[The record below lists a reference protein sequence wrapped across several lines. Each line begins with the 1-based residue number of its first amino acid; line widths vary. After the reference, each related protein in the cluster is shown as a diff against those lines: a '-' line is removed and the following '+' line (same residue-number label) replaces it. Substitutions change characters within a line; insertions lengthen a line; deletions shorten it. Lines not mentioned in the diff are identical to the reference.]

1 MKIVEL
7 TIDEFDDISGLDG
20 IALVERPAHE
30 SNWLAFEHEKHYQPI
45 YDVLDNTKMG
55 ELAFHINQLGEPASK
70 MEEDGYV
77 LYAIQDAVPTEF
89 SKGEFKI
96 SSNPNPS
103 WEGDFNPRVRYK
115 YVGQIR
121 PNTRPFCA
129 EMVSAQRVFTEEDIQ
144 SLSNLN
150 PVGPTGYNPLM
161 WRGSYNCLH
170 KWVKLTYVPKAEL
183 PRILNSAN
191 SRRGLISEEVGVLYD
206 TRNDATARAEAEGR
220 SKGVNI
226 GPRVGGFAAL
236 DMVDGI
242 PVFSTRE
249 EAELLAEK
257 IGCQGS
263 HEMEMEGQIMYM
275 PCSSH
280 DYEFETYNDYPEAA
294 SENACKVL
302 RWIDEH
308 GRDEVSGME
317 LTGLQRAN
325 SLCKKEKIS
334 RNTIGRMA
342 GFERHRKNSEIN
354 PEFKGTPW
362 KDKGYVAWL
371 AWGGDEGIAWAQRK
385 VEQLDREEMLYE
397 NPCQEGYVAYGTKM
411 KNGKKVPNCVKE
423 EMSKEDCG
431 CKDGYYFDGLTCS
444 IEPGKLS
451 FSANDEKMEIT
462 GAAIIPNKFI
472 IRKSAPTPMKP
483 NGEFYY
489 VFFTEKTIKKLAEKY
504 MRNKLLDASNIEHT
518 DRKADSYVK
527 ESWIVEDPIFDK
539 STSLGLEYPKGTW
552 VITMK
557 VNNPKVWEQIK
568 TGKLNGFSVEGWF
581 NENLLFT

>member
-45 YDVLDNTKMG
+45 YDLLDNQKMG
-55 ELAFHINQLGEPASK
+55 ELAFHINQLGEPESK

-77 LYAIQDAVPTEF
+77 LYAIQDAVPAEF

-96 SSNPNPS
+96 NSNPNPA
-103 WEGDFNPRVRYK
+103 WEDDFNPRVRYK
-115 YVGQIR
+115 YVGGIR
-121 PNTRPFCA
+121 DNTRQFCR
-129 EMVSAQRVFTEEDIQ
+129 EMVSAQRVFTQEDIDA
-144 SLSNLN
+144 LSSLN
-150 PVGPTGYNPLM
+150 PVGPSGYSVLM

-183 PRILNSAN
+183 PKILNSAN

-206 TRNDATARAEAEGR
+206 TRTMDTAAAEAENR
-220 SKGVNI
+220 SKGVNV
-226 GPRVGGFAAL
+226 GPRVGGFSAIDIID
-236 DMVDGI
+236 DM
-242 PVFSTRE
+242 PVFTTRE

-263 HEMEMEGQIMYM
+263 HEMDLEGQIVYA

-280 DYEFETYNDYPEAA
+280 DYKFESYDDYPQDA
-294 SENACKVL
+294 SDSACKVL

-308 GRDEVSGME
+308 GRDEVAGMTQ
-317 LTGLQRAN
+317 TGLARAN
-325 SLCKKEKIS
+325 QLCKREKIS
-334 RNTIGRMA
+334 EDTISRMA

-354 PEFKGTPW
+354 PEFEGTPW

-371 AWGGDEGIAWAQRK
+371 GWGNDSGIAWAQRK
-385 VEQLDREEMLYE
+385 LEQIKKE
-397 NPCQEGYVAYGTKM
+397 KM
-411 KNGKKVPNCVKE
+411 
-423 EMSKEDCG
+423 SQTDCG

-444 IEPGKLS
+444 MEPGKLS
-451 FSANDEKMEIT
+451 FSTNDEKMEIT

-489 VFFTEKTIKKLAEKY
+489 VFFTEETIKKLAEKY
-504 MRNKLLDASNIEHT
+504 MKNKLLDASNIEHT
-518 DRKADSYVK
+518 SKKADSYVK

-557 VNNPKVWEQIK
+557 VENPKVWENIK

-581 NENLLFT
+581 NENLLFS

>member
-7 TIDEFDDISGLDG
+7 TIDEFDEISGLDG
-20 IALVERPAHE
+20 ISLVERPAHE

-45 YDVLDNTKMG
+45 YDMLDNTKMG
-55 ELAFHINQLGEPASK
+55 ELAFHINQLGEPADTLEK
-70 MEEDGYV
+70 EGYV
-77 LYAIQDAVPTEF
+77 LVAIQDAVPTEY
-89 SKGEFKI
+89 SKDMFAI
-96 SSNPNPS
+96 PSNPNPD

-115 YVGQIR
+115 YVGGIR
-121 PNTRPFCA
+121 NNTRSFCR
-129 EMVSAQRVFTEEDIQ
+129 EMVSAQRVFTDEDIQ
-144 SLSNLN
+144 ALSSLN
-150 PVGPTGYNPLM
+150 PVGPVGYSPLM

-183 PRILNSAN
+183 PKILNSAN

-206 TRNDATARAEAEGR
+206 TRNLATAAAEAEGR
-220 SKGVNI
+220 SKGANV
-226 GPRVGGFAAL
+226 GPRVGGFAAIDIID
-236 DMVDGI
+236 DM
-242 PVFSTRE
+242 PVFTTRE
-249 EAELLAEK
+249 EAERLAEK

-263 HEMEMEGQIMYM
+263 HEMNLEGQMVYA
-275 PCSSH
+275 PCAQH

-334 RNTIGRMA
+334 RETIGRMA

-354 PEFKGTPW
+354 PEFEGKPW

-385 VEQLDREEMLYE
+385 VEQIDR
-397 NPCQEGYVAYGTKM
+397 Q
-411 KNGKKVPNCVKE
+411 
-423 EMSKEDCG
+423 EMSQEDCG

-444 IEPGKLS
+444 MKPNQLA
-451 FSANDEKMEIT
+451 FSTNEEKMEIT

-472 IRKSAPTPMKP
+472 IRRSAPTPMKP

-489 VFFTEKTIKKLAEKY
+489 VFFTEDTIKKLAEKY
-504 MRNKLLDASNIEHT
+504 MKNKLLDASNIEHT

-539 STSLGLEYPKGTW
+539 STSLGLEFPKGTW

-557 VNNPKVWEQIK
+557 VENPRIWEQIK
-568 TGKLNGFSVEGWF
+568 NGKLNGFSVEGWF
-581 NENLLFT
+581 NENLLFS

>member
-45 YDVLDNTKMG
+45 YDLLDNTKMG
-55 ELAFHINQLGEPASK
+55 ELAFHINQLGEPMGTLEK
-70 MEEDGYV
+70 EDYV
-77 LYAIQDAVPTEF
+77 LFAIQDAVPQEF
-89 SKGEFKI
+89 SKELFAVP
-96 SSNPNPS
+96 SNPNPD

-115 YVGQIR
+115 YVGAIR
-121 PNTRPFCA
+121 DNSRDFCK
-129 EMVSAQRVFTEEDIQ
+129 EMIKSQRVFTEEDIQ
-144 SLSNLN
+144 ALSVLN
-150 PVGPTGYNPLM
+150 PVGPAGYSPLM

-170 KWVKLTYVPKAEL
+170 KWVKLTYVPKNEL

-206 TRNDATARAEAEGR
+206 TRNDATAAAEAAGTSR
-220 SKGVNI
+220 GVNI
-226 GPRVGGFAAL
+226 GPRLGGFTAI
-236 DMVDGI
+236 DVIDNM

-249 EAELLAEK
+249 EAEKLAEI
-257 IGCQGS
+257 IGCKGA
-263 HEMEMEGQIMYM
+263 HEHDLEGTIVYM
-275 PCSSH
+275 PCESMEQEKMSSC
-280 DYEFETYNDYPEAA
+280 D
-294 SENACKVL
+294 CK
-302 RWIDEH
+302 E
-308 GRDEVSGME
+308 
-317 LTGLQRAN
+317 
-325 SLCKKEKIS
+325 
-334 RNTIGRMA
+334 
-342 GFERHRKNSEIN
+342 
-354 PEFKGTPW
+354 
-362 KDKGYVAWL
+362 
-371 AWGGDEGIAWAQRK
+371 
-385 VEQLDREEMLYE
+385 
-397 NPCQEGYVAYGTKM
+397 
-411 KNGKKVPNCVKE
+411 
-423 EMSKEDCG
+423 
-431 CKDGYYFDGLTCS
+431 GYYFDGLTCS
-444 IEPGKLS
+444 MEPGKLS

-489 VFFTEKTIKKLAEKY
+489 VFFTEKRIKKLAEKY

-557 VNNPKVWEQIK
+557 VENPQVWEKIK

-581 NENLLFT
+581 NENLMFS